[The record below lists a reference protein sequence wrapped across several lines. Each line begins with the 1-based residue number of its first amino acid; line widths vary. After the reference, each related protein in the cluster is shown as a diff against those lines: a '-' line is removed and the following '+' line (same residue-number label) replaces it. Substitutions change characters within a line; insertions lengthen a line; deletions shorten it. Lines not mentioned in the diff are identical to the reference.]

1 MEFLNDLV
9 RLLSVLWDMV
19 LRLTPILVALLPWA
33 VWCVWWLWGVNW
45 RKAWPMLAAGG
56 WAPVVLL
63 MIMTSLAWSAI
74 DARSCDC
81 LGFMVLPNGW
91 WQLGE
96 VCTLAAL
103 ALFCG
108 WLQGYFGWTPQEISV
123 EPPPPEHDYHDGH
136 APAHA
141 HH

>member
-1 MEFLNDLV
+1 VELLNDLV
-9 RLLSVLWDMV
+9 RLLAV
-19 LRLTPILVALLPWA
+19 LRDMLVQLTPLLVALLPWA
-33 VWCVWWLWGVNW
+33 LWCVWWLWGVNW

-56 WAPVVLL
+56 WVPVVLL
-63 MIMTSLAWSAI
+63 MIMSSLAWAAI
-74 DARSCDC
+74 DARPCAC
-81 LGFMVLPNGW
+81 LGFLVVPNGW

-96 VCTLAAL
+96 VSTLAAL

-108 WLQGYFGWTPQEISV
+108 WLQGYFGWTPPEISV
-123 EPPPPEHDYHDGH
+123 EPPPPEHDHYDGH

>member
-1 MEFLNDLV
+1 MELLNDLV
-9 RLLSVLWDMV
+9 RLL
-19 LRLTPILVALLPWA
+19 PWA
-33 VWCVWWLWGVNW
+33 VWCIWWLWGVNW
-45 RKAWPMLAAGG
+45 RKAWPMLAEGG

-63 MIMTSLAWSAI
+63 MIATTLGWSAI

-81 LGFMVLPNGW
+81 LGFAVIPNGW

-123 EPPPPEHDYHDGH
+123 EPSPPAHDDHG
-136 APAHA
+136 AAHA

>member
-1 MEFLNDLV
+1 VEFLNDLV

-19 LRLTPILVALLPWA
+19 LRVTPLLVALLPWA

-63 MIMTSLAWSAI
+63 MILTSLAWAAI
-74 DARSCDC
+74 DSRSCDC

-123 EPPPPEHDYHDGH
+123 EPPPEHDHHNGH